1 MAMQLRGSGIT
12 LDKIMSSST
21 AQRKTNIVCTMGPSC
36 WETDQLIALI
46 DAGMNVAR
54 LNFSHGDHESH
65 AATVKRLHEAKH
77 QRPNAHVALMLDT
90 KGPEIR
96 TGFLKPDFKPL
107 NLVRGQSL
115 EIVTDYTVL
124 GDNTTLAC
132 SYPDLPNSVK
142 VGAIILAADGKLVMT
157 VTEIKETSVI
167 VQLNCNAT
175 IGERKN
181 MNLPGCKVNLPVL
194 TKQCIKDLTEF
205 GLEYPVDMIAL
216 SFTQSAA
223 DVEMARSVLGER
235 GSHIKIISKIE
246 NQEGLNNYDEI
257 LEATDGVMVARGD
270 LGMEIPPEKVFLAQK
285 MMIRKCNIIGKPVI
299 TATQMLESMCNNPRP
314 TRAECTDVANAVLD
328 GTDSVMLSGET
339 AGGEYPVEAV
349 TMMAHICRE
358 AESVIDYKSLY
369 LAVRGSTIANM
380 GHMVTA
386 EAIASSAVKTA
397 LDMDAKMLVVLTESG
412 NTARMVAKY
421 RPKMPILILTPS
433 KHVAQQCYG
442 LLRGTECRVVGSM
455 MGTAGI
461 LVRAAK
467 IGIECGFL
475 KPGET
480 LVAIHGMTEAKSG
493 ATNML
498 KVLVCPDF

>member
-1 MAMQLRGSGIT
+1 MQLRGSGIT
-12 LDKIMSSST
+12 LEKIMSQSDS
-21 AQRKTNIVCTMGPSC
+21 QRKTNIICTMGPSC
-36 WETDQLIALI
+36 WDTDTLVSLI
-46 DAGMNVAR
+46 DQGMNVAR
-54 LNFSHGDHESH
+54 LNFSHGDHKSH
-65 AATVKRLHEAKH
+65 GETVQRLHEAKA
-77 QRPNAHVALMLDT
+77 QRPDKHVALMLDT

-96 TGFLKPDFKPL
+96 TGFLQPDFKPL
-107 NLVRGQSL
+107 HLVRGQSL
-115 EIVTDYTVL
+115 ELITDYSVL
-124 GDNTTLAC
+124 GDNTKLAV
-132 SYPDLPNSVK
+132 SYKALPQSCH
-142 VGAIILAADGKLVMT
+142 VGMTILAADGSLVMT
-157 VTEIKETSVI
+157 VTEILETSVM
-167 VQLNCNAT
+167 VTLDCNAT

-181 MNLPGCKVNLPVL
+181 MNLPGVKVDLPVL
-194 TKQCIKDLTEF
+194 TEKDIADLVDF
-205 GLEYPVDMIAL
+205 GLEHPIDMIAL
-216 SFTQSAA
+216 SFTQSAE
-223 DVEMARSVLGER
+223 DIEMCRKVLGER

-257 LEATDGVMVARGD
+257 LEATDGIMVARGD

-299 TATQMLESMCNNPRP
+299 TATQMVESMCNNPRP

-339 AGGEYPVEAV
+339 AGGQYPLEAV

-358 AESVIDYKSLY
+358 AESVIDYQSLY
-369 LAVRGSTIANM
+369 LAVRGSTISNM
-380 GHMVTA
+380 GHMVTS

-421 RPKMPILILTPS
+421 RPKMPILVLTPS
-433 KHVAQQCYG
+433 KHVAQQCFG

-461 LVRAAK
+461 LIRAAK
-467 IGIECGFL
+467 IGVKCGFF

-480 LVAIHGMTEAKSG
+480 LVAIHGM
-493 ATNML
+493 M
-498 KVLVCPDF
+498 

>member
-107 NLVRGQSL
+107 NLIRGQSL

-132 SYPDLPNSVK
+132 SYPDLPNSVE

>member
-461 LVRAAK
+461 SVRAAK

>member
-1 MAMQLRGSGIT
+1 LFNT
-12 LDKIMSSST
+12 
-21 AQRKTNIVCTMGPSC
+21 
-36 WETDQLIALI
+36 
-46 DAGMNVAR
+46 
-54 LNFSHGDHESH
+54 
-65 AATVKRLHEAKH
+65 KH
-77 QRPNAHVALMLDT
+77 S
-90 KGPEIR
+90 K
-96 TGFLKPDFKPL
+96 
-107 NLVRGQSL
+107 
-115 EIVTDYTVL
+115 
-124 GDNTTLAC
+124 
-132 SYPDLPNSVK
+132 
-142 VGAIILAADGKLVMT
+142 
-157 VTEIKETSVI
+157 
-167 VQLNCNAT
+167 
-175 IGERKN
+175 
-181 MNLPGCKVNLPVL
+181 
-194 TKQCIKDLTEF
+194 
-205 GLEYPVDMIAL
+205 
-216 SFTQSAA
+216 
-223 DVEMARSVLGER
+223 VLGER

-257 LEATDGVMVARGD
+257 LNATDGVMVARGD

-339 AGGEYPVEAV
+339 AGGQYPLEAV

-358 AESVIDYKSLY
+358 AESVIDYQSLY
-369 LAVRGSTIANM
+369 LAVRGSTISNM

-386 EAIASSAVKTA
+386 EAIASSAVKTS

-421 RPKMPILILTPS
+421 RPKMPILVLTPS
-433 KHVAQQCYG
+433 KHVAQQCFG

-461 LVRAAK
+461 LIRAAK
-467 IGIECGFL
+467 IGMDCGFL

-498 KVLVCPDF
+498 KVLVCPDL

>member
-65 AATVKRLHEAKH
+65 AATVKRLHEAKQ